1 MGLWMRSKISK
12 QKQMFSLLNYKFP
25 YMWED
30 SAQTTTKEQ
39 ENERKGSVDYH
50 SNQLLNKV
58 YNFYKSIIQNL
69 SSGLIALDL
78 DGGITFANQ
87 PAAQLLGYDRQ
98 EILKKNIKE
107 IFGNDEESQKSLRA
121 LFISQKRINEKEV
134 HFITRNG
141 ASIRVGLS
149 SSQIHDENNEF
160 DGVIILFRD
169 LTEIHHLKMQIEK
182 MERLALIGELSAGI
196 AHEIRNPL
204 AGIKAA
210 AQLLQEGGSGNGF
223 NQQVIERIIRE
234 VDRANKLLMEF
245 FKFAKPSKPKL
256 NFHDIDL
263 IIDGVA
269 LLLAPQMKKSKVELI
284 TQFGKEIPEAYV
296 DDTQLEQVIINLFLN
311 AIDAMPEGG
320 KLEVKT
326 YRKLINILGN
336 EKTDFEP
343 DENQLD
349 YVFIEI
355 RDNGVGIS
363 PRNLNKIFNPFFTTK
378 KNGLGLG
385 LPICSRLVSENG
397 GNLDLQSED
406 GKGAI
411 VTVALPAFVHS

>member
-1 MGLWMRSKISK
+1 MGSKISK

-30 SAQTTTKEQ
+30 SHQTIINEKENHRNTAA
-39 ENERKGSVDYH
+39 EPH
-50 SNQLLNKV
+50 SDQLLNKV

-69 SSGLIALDL
+69 SNGLIALDL
-78 DGGITFANQ
+78 EGGITFANQ
-87 PAAQLLGYDRQ
+87 PAAQLLDYDRQ
-98 EILKKNIKE
+98 ELLQKNIKE
-107 IFGNDEESQKSLRA
+107 IFGKDEESQKSLRA
-121 LFISQKRINEKEV
+121 LFISEKRINEKEV
-134 HFITRNG
+134 HFNTRNG
-141 ASIRVGLS
+141 SSIRVGFS
-149 SSQIHDENNEF
+149 SSHIHDENNEF
-160 DGVIILFRD
+160 DGVIVLFRD
-169 LTEIHHLKMQIEK
+169 LTEIHHLKIQIEK

-210 AQLLQEGGSGNGF
+210 AQLLQEGGGGNGF
-223 NQQVIERIIRE
+223 SQQVIERIIRE

-256 NFHDIDL
+256 KFHDIDL

-284 TQFGKEIPEAYV
+284 TQFGEEISEAYV
-296 DDTQLEQVIINLFLN
+296 DDTQMEQVIINLFLN
-311 AIDAMPEGG
+311 AIDAMPQGG
-320 KLEVKT
+320 KLKVKT

-336 EKTDFEP
+336 EKTNFEP
-343 DENQLD
+343 DENQLS

-355 RDNGVGIS
+355 CDNGVGIS
-363 PRNLNKIFNPFFTTK
+363 QQNLEKIFNPFFTTK

-397 GNLDLQSED
+397 GNLDIQSEN